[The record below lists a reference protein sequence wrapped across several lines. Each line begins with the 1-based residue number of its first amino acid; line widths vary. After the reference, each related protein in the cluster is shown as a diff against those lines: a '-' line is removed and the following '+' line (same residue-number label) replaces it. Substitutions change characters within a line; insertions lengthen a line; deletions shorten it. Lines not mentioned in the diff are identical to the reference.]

1 MAVDPRGADLKRY
14 LQEDPGGPVV
24 MLNLLRYAEG
34 GRELYAQYARALSDT
49 FLPRYGGEVLY
60 AGDGSTPLVA
70 DSGQEWDAVLLVR
83 YPSRAGVQPHG
94 RGPRVPGGHRTPDP
108 GAHRGRTAGDRPL
121 VTGQPMRG
129 STWILGPEPASPG
142 RSPASTAATCSS
154 PTVAA
159 TSGRGSTAPLA

>member
-83 YPSRAGVQPHG
+83 YPSRAAFSRMVA
-94 RGPRVPGGHRTPDP
+94 DP
-108 GAHRGRTAGDRPL
+108 EYQE
-121 VTGQPMRG
+121 VTGLRTRALTEAVLQ
-129 STWILGPEPASPG
+129 
-142 RSPASTAATCSS
+142 ATV
-154 PTVAA
+154 PW
-159 TSGRGSTAPLA
+159 

>member
-34 GRELYAQYARALSDT
+34 GRELYARYARALSDT

-83 YPSRAGVQPHG
+83 YPSRAAFSRMVADPEYQEVTEL
-94 RGPRVPGGHRTPDP
+94 RTRALTEAVLQATVP
-108 GAHRGRTAGDRPL
+108 
-121 VTGQPMRG
+121 
-129 STWILGPEPASPG
+129 W
-142 RSPASTAATCSS
+142 
-154 PTVAA
+154 
-159 TSGRGSTAPLA
+159 